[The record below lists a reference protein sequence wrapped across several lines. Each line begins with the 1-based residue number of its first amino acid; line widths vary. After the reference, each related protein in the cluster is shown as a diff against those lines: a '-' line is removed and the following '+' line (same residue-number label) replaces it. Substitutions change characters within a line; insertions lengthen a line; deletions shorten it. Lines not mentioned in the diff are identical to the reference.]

1 MKCGRGS
8 DLTYFSTSVR
18 AKDIDTDATFSRFK
32 YSNSWKNVSWIS
44 PILFKKKKKKRLV
57 PGKEIL
63 TNTTIVYVDVWS
75 EACEMFRLVRE
86 CDREVQ
92 LWQTDPN
99 MTLVLISNPAGE
111 AGIQRDPIT
120 SFIGPQRAPS

>member
-1 MKCGRGS
+1 MPLSPDLNIVTHGKTFLGS
-8 DLTYFSTSVR
+8 VQFCL
-18 AKDIDTDATFSRFK
+18 
-32 YSNSWKNVSWIS
+32 
-44 PILFKKKKKKRLV
+44 KKKKKKRLV

>member
-1 MKCGRGS
+1 MA
-8 DLTYFSTSVR
+8 V
-18 AKDIDTDATFSRFK
+18 I
-32 YSNSWKNVSWIS
+32 
-44 PILFKKKKKKRLV
+44 
-57 PGKEIL
+57 
-63 TNTTIVYVDVWS
+63 YVDIWYRV
-75 EACEMFRLVRE
+75 CETFRLVRK

-92 LWQTDPN
+92 LWQTELN